1 MAISEKTKQV
11 VARQKA
17 NLRQRY
23 EANLVD
29 IEAHQKAIAEIK
41 ARNVTFKAEYDAL
54 HKDIPEPT
62 PVESPV

>member
-23 EANLVD
+23 EANRAD
-29 IEAHQKAIAEIK
+29 IQSHQDAIADIK
-41 ARNVTFKAEYDAL
+41 ARNVILKAEYDAL

-62 PVESPV
+62 PVEPK